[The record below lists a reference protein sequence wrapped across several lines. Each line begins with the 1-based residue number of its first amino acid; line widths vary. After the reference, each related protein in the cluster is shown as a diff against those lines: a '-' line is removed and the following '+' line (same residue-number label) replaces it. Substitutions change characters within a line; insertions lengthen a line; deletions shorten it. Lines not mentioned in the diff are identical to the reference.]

1 MREEAW
7 TWAEGGTGMGASW
20 PHTSPQPSPG
30 ETEVHKEDG
39 IFPPGA
45 IGACGGQRT
54 SQGYACTHTCSQT
67 AGQEYLLGWSVQEVP
82 WGEALKQAARG
93 WGWQPDR
100 KVQEKGPGVLLEA
113 DIPALVVPAGEAQ
126 GRQAKPLEAAPDP
139 RTAVVP
145 QGRAQATG
153 MLQGLASQQ
162 GAFKDPPP
170 WPCCR
175 PAHHPCPCCP
185 TSGCP

>member
-1 MREEAW
+1 
-7 TWAEGGTGMGASW
+7 MGASW
-20 PHTSPQPSPG
+20 PHTSPRPSPG

-45 IGACGGQRT
+45 LGACGGQRT

-67 AGQEYLLGWSVQEVP
+67 AGQEYLRGWSVQEVP
-82 WGEALKQAARG
+82 WGEALKQVARG

-100 KVQEKGPGVLLEA
+100 KVQEKGPGGLLEA

-139 RTAVVP
+139 RWCPRAGPKP
-145 QGRAQATG
+145 QACSRA
-153 MLQGLASQQ
+153 
-162 GAFKDPPP
+162 
-170 WPCCR
+170 
-175 PAHHPCPCCP
+175 
-185 TSGCP
+185 